1 MLSLC
6 YRKGSGRR
14 GRGGASSRRSK
25 GSSNDDQEMD
35 NSPST
40 SGPSLKDQA
49 AELLAN
55 QFLTVPSAGDGPS
68 TSGQIQT
75 QFVSQLSCFFL
86 LSSLPPPSLPLSFS
100 LSHSSLPL
108 SISPSPLSHSLY
120 WCTYIHTC
128 MNACR
133 FLPYYYLFNMLH

>member
-1 MLSLC
+1 MIVRVIHVSPC

-35 NSPST
+35 NSPT
-40 SGPSLKDQA
+40 GSGPSLKDQA

-68 TSGQIQT
+68 TSRQIQT
-75 QFVSQLSCFFL
+75 QFVSQLS
-86 LSSLPPPSLPLSFS
+86 
-100 LSHSSLPL
+100 
-108 SISPSPLSHSLY
+108 
-120 WCTYIHTC
+120 
-128 MNACR
+128 
-133 FLPYYYLFNMLH
+133 